1 MQMDDLISLSR
12 ALRTNGKFVTLETN
26 GANPIDPKEFDKI
39 MVSPKSLDDAEKWLS
54 VPEVDFKFVVSVKNA
69 DNILEWTRKKGLTKC
84 YMMPMGTTPEDII
97 IGSMVILEKMA
108 ADHQDHILC
117 PRLHILLGLK

>member
-1 MQMDDLISLSR
+1 MDELLELVK
-12 ALRTNGKFVTLETN
+12 ALRGLGRFVTLETN
-26 GANPIDPKEFDKI
+26 GTNPVDPKEFDKI

-69 DNILEWTRKKGLTKC
+69 DTILEWTRKKGLTKC